1 MWTRCGWRWKEGHQS
16 RGQQLWMRGDRVEVK
31 KRSKYGE
38 EDDSGAHGGCWLA
51 GPIGICGMN
60 EKRWSGGE
68 RSGDWV

>member
-1 MWTRCGWRWKEGHQS
+1 
-16 RGQQLWMRGDRVEVK
+16 MRGDRVEVK

-38 EDDSGAHGGCWLA
+38 EDDSGADGGCWLA